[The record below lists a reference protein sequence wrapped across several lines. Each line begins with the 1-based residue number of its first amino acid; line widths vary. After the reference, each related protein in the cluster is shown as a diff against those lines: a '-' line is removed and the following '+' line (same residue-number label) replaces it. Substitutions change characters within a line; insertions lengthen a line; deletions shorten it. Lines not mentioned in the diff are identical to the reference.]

1 MLRIAISGLHPIEQ
15 SMKNL
20 VASQGRLG
28 NSHAA
33 TCDDPEGHSVPVE
46 LRRRKTMSPL
56 RTRTTVP
63 RLLSVNV
70 GLPKDIGWRG
80 KTVHTGI
87 WKEPV
92 QGGRT
97 VRRLNIDGDGQG
109 DLAGHGGEHRAVMVY
124 QIDSYRYWE
133 RYFGRKFPTCGQFGE
148 NLTIDGLADN
158 EVCIG
163 DRYQIGGALFEVT
176 QPRVTCYRVGI
187 RMNEPLM
194 ASLLVS
200 HHRPG
205 FYLRVLQEGDI
216 CAGDEII
223 KVSAGPQQMT
233 VAEIDALLYLPG
245 HSREQLERAI
255 KIPALSVGWQASF
268 RALLEQEQGGKQQ
281 AGNPGLAPDSG
292 PRPAWPGFRKV
303 RVSAVTQECKTVFS
317 LSLTSGDGEPLAAAR
332 PGQFVVLRVRT
343 EPDSPPLLRSYS
355 LSDAPSADH
364 YRVSVKEELHG
375 AVSGYLMRKV
385 RTGDVL
391 EVSAPRGNFILQ
403 QDDGPVVLLS
413 AGVGATPVL
422 AMLHA
427 LASAG
432 TSRPVWWL
440 FGAHSGEDHPFAA
453 EARGLV
459 KALPSAKSYVKYS
472 KPGREDRIGT
482 DFDASGRLT
491 VADIATLGIP
501 DSAHFYLC
509 GPPTFMEDLR
519 SGLGAKGIPMS
530 RIHSEVFG
538 SLPPI
543 TPGLKR
549 GPTRMPHQ
557 PPPATDQG
565 PKVAFARSGLTVSWA
580 SRYQSLL
587 ELAEAC
593 DVPAKWSC
601 RTGVCHTCETG
612 LISGSVSYQP
622 EPIEP
627 AADGNALLCCSRPT
641 EDVALDM

>member
-1 MLRIAISGLHPIEQ
+1 ML
-15 SMKNL
+15 
-20 VASQGRLG
+20 
-28 NSHAA
+28 
-33 TCDDPEGHSVPVE
+33 
-46 LRRRKTMSPL
+46 
-56 RTRTTVP
+56 P
-63 RLLSVNV
+63 RVTSVNV
-70 GLPKDIGWRG
+70 GLPKDIEWGG
-80 KTVHTGI
+80 KTVHTAI

-92 QGGRT
+92 QGRRT

-109 DLAGHGGEHRAVMVY
+109 DLVGHGGEHRAVMVY

-133 RYFGRKFPTCGQFGE
+133 RYFGRKFPTYGQFGE
-148 NLTIDGLADN
+148 NLTVDGLPDN

-163 DRYQIGGALFEVT
+163 DRYQIGGALLEVT

-187 RMNEPLM
+187 RMDQPLM
-194 ASLLVS
+194 ASLLVA

-216 CAGDEII
+216 GAGDEIV
-223 KVSAGPQQMT
+223 KVSAGPEQMT

-245 HSREQLERAI
+245 HSREQLQRAL
-255 KIPALSVGWQASF
+255 KIPALPVGWQASL
-268 RALLEQEQGGKQQ
+268 RALLEQEQGGKPLK
-281 AGNPGLAPDSG
+281 GNPGLAPDSG
-292 PRPAWPGFRKV
+292 PPPAWPGFRKV
-303 RVSAVTQECKTVFS
+303 RVSAIDQESKTVFS
-317 LSLTSGDGEPLAAAR
+317 LFLASQDGKPLAAAH

-355 LSDAPSADH
+355 LSDAPSTDH
-364 YRVSVKEELHG
+364 YRVSVKEETHG
-375 AVSGYLMRKV
+375 VVSGYLKRKV
-385 RTGDVL
+385 QVGDVL

-403 QDDGPVVLLS
+403 QGDDPVVLLS

-432 TSRPVWWL
+432 TTRPVWWL
-440 FGAHSGEDHPFAA
+440 FGARNREDHPFAA
-453 EARGLV
+453 EARRLV
-459 KALPSAKSYVKYS
+459 SVLPSAKSYIKYS
-472 KPGREDRIGT
+472 QPGHEDRLGS
-482 DFDASGRLT
+482 DFDASGRLAI
-491 VADIATLGIP
+491 ADIARLGIP
-501 DSAHFYLC
+501 DNAQFYLC
-509 GPPTFMEDLR
+509 GPPAFMEDLS
-519 SGLGAKGIPMS
+519 SGLRAKGIPAS

-543 TPGLKR
+543 TPGLKT
-549 GPTRMPHQ
+549 GTSRMPHQ
-557 PPPATDQG
+557 PPAATDKG

-580 SRYQSLL
+580 SRYQNLL

-612 LISGSVSYQP
+612 LISGSVRYQP

-627 AADGNALLCCSRPT
+627 PADGNVLVCCCRPA
-641 EDVALDM
+641 EDVVLDM

>member
-1 MLRIAISGLHPIEQ
+1 MP
-15 SMKNL
+15 
-20 VASQGRLG
+20 
-28 NSHAA
+28 
-33 TCDDPEGHSVPVE
+33 
-46 LRRRKTMSPL
+46 
-56 RTRTTVP
+56 P

-70 GLPKDIGWRG
+70 GLPKDIDWRG
-80 KTVHTGI
+80 KTVHTAI

-92 QGGRT
+92 QGRRT

-109 DLAGHGGEHRAVMVY
+109 DLAGHGGEQRAVMVY

-133 RYFGRKFPTCGQFGE
+133 SYFSRKFPTYGQFGE
-148 NLTIDGLADN
+148 NLTVDGLPDN

-163 DRYQIGGALFEVT
+163 DRYQIGGALLEVS

-187 RMNEPLM
+187 RMDEPLM
-194 ASLLVS
+194 ASLLVA

-216 CAGDEII
+216 GAGDEIV
-223 KVSAGPQQMT
+223 KVSTGAEQMT
-233 VAEIDALLYLPG
+233 ISEVDALLYLPG
-245 HSREQLERAI
+245 HSREQLQRAL
-255 KIPALSVGWQASF
+255 KIPALSTGWRDSF
-268 RALLEQEQGGKQQ
+268 EALLEQEQSGKPLE
-281 AGNPGLAPDSG
+281 GNPGLVAESG

-303 RVSAVTQECKTVFS
+303 RVSAVNQESKTVFS
-317 LSLTSGDGEPLAAAR
+317 LLMKSGDGKPLAAAQ
-332 PGQFVVLRVRT
+332 PGQFVVLRVRP
-343 EPDSPPLLRSYS
+343 EPDSPALLRSYS
-355 LSDAPSADH
+355 LSDVPSTDH
-364 YRVSVKEELHG
+364 YRVSVKEEVHG
-375 AVSGYLMRKV
+375 AVSGYLKRKV
-385 RTGDVL
+385 QTGDVL
-391 EVSAPRGNFILQ
+391 DVSAPRGNFTLQ
-403 QDDGPVVLLS
+403 PDENPVVLLS

-432 TSRPVWWL
+432 ATRPVWWL
-440 FGAHSGEDHPFAA
+440 FGAHNGDDHPFAA

-459 KALPSAKSYVKYS
+459 KALPRAKSYVKYS
-472 KPGREDRIGT
+472 EPGPEDKVGS
-482 DFDASGRLT
+482 DFDASGRLAI
-491 VADIATLGIP
+491 ADIVGLGIP

-509 GPPTFMEDLR
+509 GPPTFMTDFN
-519 SGLGAKGIPMS
+519 SGLRAKGIPVS
-530 RIHSEVFG
+530 QIHSEVFG

-543 TPGLKR
+543 TPGIKS
-549 GPTRMPHQ
+549 GPLRMPHQ
-557 PPPATDQG
+557 PPAATDQG

-627 AADGNALLCCSRPT
+627 AAEGNVLLCCSRPA

>member
-1 MLRIAISGLHPIEQ
+1 MTMLA
-15 SMKNL
+15 
-20 VASQGRLG
+20 VA
-28 NSHAA
+28 
-33 TCDDPEGHSVPVE
+33 
-46 LRRRKTMSPL
+46 
-56 RTRTTVP
+56 
-63 RLLSVNV
+63 LSVNV
-70 GLPKDIGWRG
+70 GLPKDIDWRG
-80 KTVHTGI
+80 KTVHTAI

-92 QGGRT
+92 QGRRT

-109 DLAGHGGEHRAVMVY
+109 DLEGHGGERRAVMVY

-133 RYFGRKFPTCGQFGE
+133 RYFGRKFPTYGQFGE
-148 NLTIDGLADN
+148 NLTVDGLPDN

-163 DRYQIGGALFEVT
+163 DRYQIGGALLEVT

-187 RMNEPLM
+187 RMDEPLM
-194 ASLLVS
+194 ASLLVA

-216 CAGDEII
+216 GAGDEIV
-223 KVSAGPQQMT
+223 KVSSGPGQMT
-233 VAEIDALLYLPG
+233 VADIDALLYLPG
-245 HSREQLERAI
+245 HSREQLQRAL
-255 KIPALSVGWQASF
+255 KIPALPVGWQAALS
-268 RALLEQEQGGKQQ
+268 ALLEQEQGGKPRD
-281 AGNPGLAPDSG
+281 GNPGLVPDSG
-292 PRPAWPGFRKV
+292 PRPAWRGFRKV
-303 RVSAVTQECKTVFS
+303 RVSAISQESKTVFS
-317 LSLTSGDGEPLAAAR
+317 LFLTSGDGKPLAAAH
-332 PGQFVVLRVRT
+332 PGQFVVLRVCT
-343 EPDSPPLLRSYS
+343 GPDSPPLLRSYS
-355 LSDAPSADH
+355 LSDAPSTDH

-375 AVSGYLMRKV
+375 AVSGYLTRKV
-385 RTGDVL
+385 QTGELLD
-391 EVSAPRGNFILQ
+391 VSAPRGNFILQ
-403 QDDGPVVLLS
+403 PDDDPVVLVS

-422 AMLHA
+422 AMLHD

-432 TSRPVWWL
+432 ATRPVWWL
-440 FGAHSGEDHPFAA
+440 FGARNREDHPFAA

-472 KPGREDRIGT
+472 QPGHEDRIGS

-491 VADIATLGIP
+491 IADIARLGIP
-501 DSAHFYLC
+501 HSAHFYLC
-509 GPPTFMEDLR
+509 GPLTFTEDLR
-519 SGLGAKGIPMS
+519 AGLQAKGIPVS

-549 GPTRMPHQ
+549 EPSRMPHQ
-557 PPPATDQG
+557 PPTTSDRG

-593 DVPAKWSC
+593 DIPAKWSC

-622 EPIEP
+622 DPIEP
-627 AADGNALLCCSRPT
+627 AADGNVLVCCCRPA

>member
-1 MLRIAISGLHPIEQ
+1 M
-15 SMKNL
+15 M
-20 VASQGRLG
+20 
-28 NSHAA
+28 HA
-33 TCDDPEGHSVPVE
+33 V
-46 LRRRKTMSPL
+46 
-56 RTRTTVP
+56 
-63 RLLSVNV
+63 LLSVNV
-70 GLPKDIGWRG
+70 GLPKDIAWRG
-80 KTVHTGI
+80 KTVHTAI

-92 QGGRT
+92 QGRRT

-133 RYFGRKFPTCGQFGE
+133 RHFGRTFPTYGQFGE
-148 NLTIDGLADN
+148 NLTIDGLPDN

-163 DRYQIGGALFEVT
+163 DRYQIGRALLEVT

-187 RMNEPLM
+187 RMDEPLM
-194 ASLLVS
+194 ASLLVA

-216 CAGDEII
+216 GAGDEIV
-223 KVSAGPQQMT
+223 KVRAGPEQMT

-245 HSREQLERAI
+245 HSRERLQRAL
-255 KIPALSVGWQASF
+255 KIPALPIGWQGSF
-268 RALLEQEQGGKQQ
+268 RALLGQDQGGKPLDGN
-281 AGNPGLAPDSG
+281 AGLVPSSG
-292 PRPAWPGFRKV
+292 PPPAWPGFRKV
-303 RVSAVTQECKTVFS
+303 RVAAIDQECKSIFS
-317 LSLTSGDGEPLAAAR
+317 LLLASGDGEPLAAAR
-332 PGQFVVLRVRT
+332 PGQFVVLRVGT

-355 LSDAPSADH
+355 LSNAPSTDH
-364 YRVSVKEELHG
+364 YRVSVKEEPHG
-375 AVSGYLMRKV
+375 EVSGYLKRKAQ
-385 RTGDVL
+385 TGDVL
-391 EVSAPRGNFILQ
+391 DVSAPRGSFVLQ
-403 QDDGPVVLLS
+403 QDDDAVVLLS

-432 TSRPVWWL
+432 ATRPVWWL
-440 FGAHSGEDHPFAA
+440 FGARNGEDHPFAA
-453 EARGLV
+453 EVRGLV

-472 KPGREDRIGT
+472 QPGREDRLGL

-491 VADIATLGIP
+491 IADVASLGIP
-501 DSAHFYLC
+501 DGAHFYLC
-509 GPPTFMEDLR
+509 GPAAFMEDFG
-519 SGLGAKGIPMS
+519 SGLRARGIPAP

-538 SLPPI
+538 SLTPK
-543 TPGLKR
+543 TPGIKSDR
-549 GPTRMPHQ
+549 SRMPHQ
-557 PPPATDQG
+557 PPAASDQG

-627 AADGNALLCCSRPT
+627 GADGNVLLCCSEPT

>member
-1 MLRIAISGLHPIEQ
+1 MGS
-15 SMKNL
+15 
-20 VASQGRLG
+20 
-28 NSHAA
+28 
-33 TCDDPEGHSVPVE
+33 
-46 LRRRKTMSPL
+46 
-56 RTRTTVP
+56 

-70 GLPKDIGWRG
+70 GLPKDIDWRG
-80 KTVHTGI
+80 KTVHTAI
-87 WKEPV
+87 WKDPV
-92 QGGRT
+92 QGRRT

-124 QIDSYRYWE
+124 QIDSYRLWE
-133 RYFGRKFPTCGQFGE
+133 DYFGRKFPTYGQFGE
-148 NLTIDGLADN
+148 NLTVDGLPDN

-187 RMNEPLM
+187 RMGEPQM
-194 ASLLVS
+194 ASLLVA

-205 FYLRVLQEGDI
+205 FYLRVLQEGDVG
-216 CAGDEII
+216 AGDEIV
-223 KVSAGPQQMT
+223 KVSTGPEQMT
-233 VAEIDALLYLPG
+233 VAEVDGLLYLPG
-245 HSREQLERAI
+245 HSREQLQRAL
-255 KIPALSVGWQASF
+255 KIPALSVGWQGSF
-268 RALLEQEQGGKQQ
+268 KALLEQEQGGKPPD
-281 AGNPGLAPDSG
+281 GNTGLTPDSG
-292 PRPAWPGFRKV
+292 PRPAWSGFRKV
-303 RVSAVTQECKTVFS
+303 RVSAVNQECKTVFS
-317 LSLTSGDGEPLAAAR
+317 LLLTSGDGKPLAAAR

-355 LSDAPSADH
+355 LSDAPSTDH
-364 YRVSVKEELHG
+364 YRVSIKEELHG
-375 AVSGYLMRKV
+375 AVSGYLKRKAQ
-385 RTGDVL
+385 TGDVL
-391 EVSAPRGNFILQ
+391 EITAPRGNFILQ
-403 QDDGPVVLLS
+403 QDDDPVVLLS

-432 TSRPVWWL
+432 ATRPVWWL
-440 FGAHSGEDHPFAA
+440 FGARNGEDHPFAA

-472 KPGREDRIGT
+472 APGREARIGT

-491 VADIATLGIP
+491 IADIVELGIP

-509 GPPTFMEDLR
+509 GPPTFMSDLS
-519 SGLGAKGIPMS
+519 SGLRAKGIPVS
-530 RIHSEVFG
+530 QIHSEVFG

-543 TPGLKR
+543 TPGIKS
-549 GPTRMPHQ
+549 GPSRMPHQ
-557 PPPATDQG
+557 PLAAIDQAPIEQG

-601 RTGVCHTCETG
+601 RTGVCHTCETAM
-612 LISGSVSYQP
+612 ITGSVSYQP
-622 EPIEP
+622 DPIEP
-627 AADGNALLCCSRPT
+627 AADGNVLLCCSRPA